1 MQALSPFTGNRIL
14 DALSPPVRE
23 ALTDLLVPIR
33 LTPPAVL
40 FEPGADA
47 SGVFFPVEGMISI
60 VVPFV
65 DGSMIEAAT
74 VGREG
79 MAGLPAELG
88 GLDGRLFLIAQLLGR
103 ALVMPAPAFVA
114 QVRRSDELRAL
125 VLRSNAALFSKVAQ
139 TAGCNRLHDSS
150 GRLARWLLQV
160 HDRAPHEAMAFDIT
174 HAFLG
179 QMLGAR
185 RETVTV
191 AAQTLQAAGL
201 ISYRRGRMTILDRD
215 GLEAAACECY
225 PVARADTEGVFAPE
239 GTGRPRA

>member
-1 MQALSPFTGNRIL
+1 MQAPSPLTGNRIL
-14 DALSPPVRE
+14 DALSPSVRE
-23 ALTDLLVPIR
+23 GLTDLLVPVR
-33 LTPPAVL
+33 LTPPAVV
-40 FEPGADA
+40 FEPGVDA
-47 SGVFFPVEGMISI
+47 SRVFFPVDGMISI

-79 MAGLPAELG
+79 IAGLPAEFG
-88 GLDGRLFLIAQLLGR
+88 GLDGRLLLIAQLRGS
-103 ALVMPAPAFVA
+103 ALVMPSPAFVS
-114 QVRRSDELRAL
+114 QVRRSGELRAL
-125 VLRSNAALFSKVAQ
+125 VLRYNAALFSKVAQ
-139 TAGCNRLHDSS
+139 SAGCNRLHDSS

-160 HDRAPHEAMAFDIT
+160 HDRAPVEAMAFDIT
-174 HAFLG
+174 HEFLG

-201 ISYRRGRMTILDRD
+201 ISYRRGRMTILDRE

-225 PVARADTEGVFAPE
+225 PLARAATEGVFAS
-239 GTGRPRA
+239 

>member
-1 MQALSPFTGNRIL
+1 M
-14 DALSPPVRE
+14 
-23 ALTDLLVPIR
+23 
-33 LTPPAVL
+33 
-40 FEPGADA
+40 
-47 SGVFFPVEGMISI
+47 

-88 GLDGRLFLIAQLLGR
+88 GLDGRLFLIAQLRGR
-103 ALVMPAPAFVA
+103 ALAMPAPAFLA
-114 QVRRSDELRAL
+114 QVRGSEELRAL
-125 VLRSNAALFSKVAQ
+125 ILRSNAALFSKVAQ

-160 HDRAPHEAMAFDIT
+160 HDRAPVEAMAFDIT
-174 HAFLG
+174 HEFLG

-201 ISYRRGRMTILDRD
+201 ISYRRGRMTILDRE

-225 PVARADTEGVFAPE
+225 LLARADTEGVFAPE
-239 GTGRPRA
+239 GAGLPRA